1 MHKSDTDSAEINIDY
16 GSTVFRF
23 GECHT
28 RVRGGGVAG
37 GSAWLA
43 RVLGLDPKYELSR
56 EFLRADKSD
65 LSQRGRSGM
74 IRWTISEPGIYEFRG
89 CSKSSRRNEEGFF
102 EVHGDGRISLIP
114 KSVVLARLR
123 EMSHQISEVS

>member
-1 MHKSDTDSAEINIDY
+1 MYNNDSSSVVIDI
-16 GSTVFRF
+16 GSTSTVFRL
-23 GECHT
+23 GECFT

-56 EFLRADKSD
+56 KFMRADKSD
-65 LSQRGRSGM
+65 LSQSGRSGI

-89 CSKSSRRNEEGFF
+89 CSKSSTRNEEGFF
-102 EVHGDGRISLIP
+102 EVHGDGRICLIN

-123 EMSHQISEVS
+123 EMSQQISEVS